1 MNAVDKLASVDYDRD
16 FYHWLCHQ
24 QDLLRQ
30 RRFEE
35 IDLANL
41 IEEIED
47 LGSELLHAVQSWT
60 TQILVHLTCLTFAL
74 SSEPK
79 RHWANEIRTF
89 RGSLHARLESSPSL
103 RNKLAQSYDKL
114 WRRARRDASAKLRAD
129 GVLSL
134 PEQCP
139 FTLEQVLDEDY
150 FACDPLGGPA

>member
-16 FYHWLCHQ
+16 FYEWLCHQ

-30 RRFEE
+30 RRF
-35 IDLANL
+35 
-41 IEEIED
+41 EEIED

-79 RHWANEIRTF
+79 RHWVNEIRTF
-89 RGSLHARLESSPSL
+89 RSSLHTRLESSPSL
-103 RNKLAQSYDKL
+103 RSKLAQSYDKL
-114 WRRARRDASAKLRAD
+114 WRRARKDACAKLRAD

-134 PEQCP
+134 PEHCP